1 MKISII
7 TVCLNS
13 ELTILHTLN
22 SVLTQS
28 YKNIEHIIV
37 DGGST
42 DKTLEFIKEY
52 NFRNKI
58 IIHQKK
64 SGIYNAMNL
73 GIKKSKGDYICILNA
88 DDIFNSNVTIEEVVK
103 KIIKNNDYSIF
114 LGDIVFFDSE
124 NFKKINRNYDVKNF
138 NKNLLKFGIMPP
150 HPGTFIKKEIY
161 LKYGMYEENYK
172 IASDFDFFLRILYKN
187 NNNFKKLNLLIT
199 RMKTGGI
206 SGKDFFSYIISTI
219 EIVKSF
225 KKNKLNYNI
234 LFIILR
240 FPIKLLQFINLNS
253 KQLNRSFKLIL
264 SNFFYQKYKYDFN
277 LLANIKLLNQKNN
290 FILSAMNLAFLGSYI
305 KGDIKKSNYLFNW
318 PDGIFSKIVEKKI
331 KKIPGRDILK
341 DIQIDNSIKKII
353 VLGNLSLRGLNYLK
367 KKFNIPITHQSL
379 PFGDAK
385 FIVKNLNIDLKKDEL
400 VLITLPTPKQEIIAD
415 YLAEKNEHFKIIC
428 IGGSVA
434 IASGEERRVP
444 VSISYLE
451 FLWRLRYD
459 TIRRTK
465 RLLSTF
471 YYFLKGYFFTKKLKN
486 LRINLIS
493 NY

>member
-1 MKISII
+1 MKISIL

-58 IIHQKK
+58 LIHQTK

-73 GIKKSKGDYICILNA
+73 GIKKSTGDYICILNA
-88 DDIFNSNVTIEEVVK
+88 DDIFNSNVTIEKVVK
-103 KIIKNNDYSIF
+103 KIIKNNDCSIF
-114 LGDIVFFDSE
+114 LGNVVFFDSQ
-124 NFKKINRNYDVKNF
+124 NFKKINRNYSAKNF

-150 HPGTFIKKEIY
+150 HPGSFIKKQIF
-161 LKYGMYEENYK
+161 LKYGMYEESYK
-172 IASDFDFFLRILYKN
+172 IAADFEFFLRIFYKHN
-187 NNNFKKLNLLIT
+187 NHFKKLNLLTT

-206 SGKDFFSYIISTI
+206 SGKDIFSYFVSTI

-225 KKNKLNYNI
+225 RKNKIKYNFLLI
-234 LFIILR
+234 LLR
-240 FPIKLLQFINLNS
+240 FPIKLLQFINLDS
-253 KQLNRSFKLIL
+253 KKLNNSFKLIL
-264 SNFFYQKYKYDFN
+264 SNFFNQKYKYDFN
-277 LLANIKLLNQKNN
+277 LLVNIKSLNQKKN
-290 FILSAMNLAFLGSYI
+290 FILSALNLAFLGSYS
-305 KGDIKKSNYLFNW
+305 KGDIKKSNYLINW
-318 PDGIFSKIVEKKI
+318 PDGIFSSFIEKKV
-331 KKIPGRDILK
+331 KKIPGRDVLK
-341 DIQIDNSIKKII
+341 DIQIYNGIKKII
-353 VLGNLSLRGLNYLK
+353 VLGNLSLIGQNYLK
-367 KKFNIPITHQSL
+367 KRFNLPVIHREL

-385 FIVKNLNIDLKKDEL
+385 FIIKNLNINLKKNEL
-400 VLITLPTPKQEIIAD
+400 TMITLPTPKQEIIANH
-415 YLAEKNEHFKIIC
+415 LAERNEHFKIIC

-434 IASGEERRVP
+434 IACGEEKQVP
-444 VSISYLE
+444 ISISNFE

-459 TIRRTK
+459 TTRRLI
-465 RLLSTF
+465 RLLTTF

-486 LRINLIS
+486 LKIKLVS
-493 NY
+493 N

>member
-1 MKISII
+1 MKITIL

-22 SVLTQS
+22 SVLMQS

-42 DKTLEFIKEY
+42 DKTLEFLKEY
-52 NFRNKI
+52 NLKNKI
-58 IIHQKK
+58 IIHQTR

-88 DDIFNSNVTIEEVVK
+88 DDIFNSNVTIEKVVK
-103 KIIKNNDYSIF
+103 KIFKNKDCSIF
-114 LGDIVFFDSE
+114 LGDVIFFNSE
-124 NFKKINRNYDVKNF
+124 NFIKINRNYSVENF

-150 HPGTFIKKEIY
+150 HPGSFIKKEVY
-161 LKYGMYEENYK
+161 LKYGMYEETYK
-172 IASDFDFFLRILYKN
+172 IASDFEFFLRTLYKN
-187 NNNFKKLNLLIT
+187 NIYFKKLNLLIT

-206 SGKDFFSYIISTI
+206 SGKDFFSYIISTL

-225 KKNKLNYNI
+225 KKNKLKYNI

-240 FPIKLLQFINLNS
+240 FPIKLLQFINFDSKKLNS
-253 KQLNRSFKLIL
+253 SFKLIL
-264 SNFFYQKYKYDFN
+264 SNFFRRNYKYDFN
-277 LLANIKLLNQKNN
+277 LVADIKFLNQKKN
-290 FILSAMNLAFLGSYI
+290 FILSAMNLAFLGSYT
-305 KGDIKKSNYLFNW
+305 KGDIKKSNYLINW
-318 PDGIFSKIVEKKI
+318 PDGIFSKIIGKKI

-341 DIQIDNSIKKII
+341 DIQIDNNIKKIL
-353 VLGNLSLRGLNYLK
+353 VLGNLSLIGLNYLK
-367 KKFNIPITHQSL
+367 KKFYKPIIHQKL
-379 PFGDAK
+379 PFGETK
-385 FIVKNLNIDLKKDEL
+385 SIIKNLNINLKKNEL
-400 VLITLPTPKQEIIAD
+400 VLITLPTPKQEIIAN
-415 YLAEKNEHFKIIC
+415 YLATKNRHFKIIC

-444 VSISYLE
+444 DLISSFE

-459 TIRRTK
+459 TNRRLN
-465 RLLSTF
+465 RLLMTF
-471 YYFLKGYFFTKKLKN
+471 YYFLKGYFITKKLKN

-493 NY
+493 N